1 MFYYMI
7 GQWES
12 QNGARTVAPSV
23 ALLITFGLQ
32 WGAMAYKDCLYHWW
46 SPLVAFVGGAAFGI
60 VSFQIVKAINGANT
74 PFIANQTGPTTPGGF
89 SDVEAPVTDATKPAD
104 GSKCAEASGDDFVCD
119 LYKNGE
125 LVSTTSS

>member
-1 MFYYMI
+1 M
-7 GQWES
+7 
-12 QNGARTVAPSV
+12 GA
-23 ALLITFGLQ
+23 G
-32 WGAMAYKDCLYHWW
+32 
-46 SPLVAFVGGAAFGI
+46 FGI
-60 VSFQIVKAINGANT
+60 SGYHIGKAINGGNT

-89 SDVEAPVTDATKPAD
+89 SDVEAPPTDATKPAD